1 MVKVEDVIR
10 IPPHRFNE
18 PVEKVALE
26 ELRRI
31 YVDMHDEDLG
41 CVIAVVDA
49 EVDPVGKILPG
60 DGASYNRVR
69 FTLLVFKPERDEIVE
84 GDVVS
89 TMDFGA
95 FVRIGPIDALL
106 HKSQIMDDYVV
117 FDRRGGFFMGKQ
129 SGKKLGEGDH
139 VRVKVTAVSFK
150 RETGLPKVAVT
161 ARAAYLGKLEW
172 IRELVSGGGEEGA
185 SKEGLVERACRDCK
199 MITTRSRCPNCGS
212 DRLSKDFSGIIIV
225 MDPERSEVAK
235 ILNIRKPGMY
245 ALRVR

>member
-1 MVKVEDVIR
+1 VIDTFKLVKVEDVIR
-10 IPPHRFNE
+10 IPPDRFNE
-18 PVEKVALE
+18 PIDEVALE
-26 ELRRI
+26 ELKRM
-31 YVDMHDEDLG
+31 YVDLHDEELG

-60 DGASYNRVR
+60 DGASYNKVR

-117 FDRRGGFFMGKQ
+117 FDRRGGFFIGKQ
-129 SGKKLGEGDH
+129 TGKKLGEGDH

-161 ARAAYLGKLEW
+161 ARQDYLGKLEW
-172 IRELVSGGGEEGA
+172 IRELAQKEGEEGA
-185 SKEGLVERACRDCK
+185 
-199 MITTRSRCPNCGS
+199 
-212 DRLSKDFSGIIIV
+212 
-225 MDPERSEVAK
+225 
-235 ILNIRKPGMY
+235 
-245 ALRVR
+245 